1 MYKQTR
7 YKDGMVAI
15 MVTAVIMV
23 IMSLITLG
31 FARMVQREQRQGL
44 DNQLSAQAFYAAE
57 SGINAVSAFINAS
70 GTPATPKSNC
80 DVASFGNG
88 VIDPATPEVR
98 FTCLMY
104 DPEPEE
110 LEANNGAI
118 KPERSKVIP
127 INARPNAQSLTFSWG
142 DNNPSRTNFDNTC
155 TGVNR
160 NIPADDWGAANRIGM
175 LQIDLIPV
183 HNGASAPQIE
193 RNILDQETATVL
205 MYPCGASGANSVD
218 IENYRAGVANDT
230 GADRGKAVGANCTGA
245 APYPCSLS
253 ITNLPTNVDF
263 YARIKSI
270 YGDLNLQIE
279 GETSSGNRTS
289 FANAQV
295 VVDSTGRAND
305 VLRRLQVRLPIYEE
319 YRIPEATVQSQDGV
333 CKLYSITGT
342 AVSSDILCN

>member
-1 MYKQTR
+1 MNTNSRNKN
-7 YKDGMVAI
+7 GMVAI
-15 MVTAVIMV
+15 MVTSVIMV

-44 DNQLSAQAFYAAE
+44 DNQLSTQAFYAAE
-57 SGINAVSAFINAS
+57 SGINAVSAFINSS
-70 GTPATPKSNC
+70 GTPASAKTNC
-80 DVASFGNG
+80 DVTPFGNG
-88 VIDPATPEVR
+88 VIDPATPDVR
-98 FTCLMY
+98 FTCVMY
-104 DPEPEE
+104 DPTPEY

-127 INARPNAQSLTFSWG
+127 INARPNASRLTFSWG
-142 DNNPSRTNFDNTC
+142 DNNPSRTNYDNTC
-155 TGVNR
+155 TGVNT

-183 HNGASAPQIE
+183 HNGAPAPQIE

-205 MYPCGASGANSVD
+205 MYPCGASGVSSVD
-218 IENYRAGVANDT
+218 IENYRAGVGNDS
-230 GADRGKAVGANCTGA
+230 GVDRGRAVGANCTGA

-253 ITNLPTNVDF
+253 ITNLPTNADF

-270 YGDLNLQIE
+270 YGDLNLIIE
-279 GETSSGNRTS
+279 GESASGNRTS

-319 YRIPEATVQSQDGV
+319 YRIPEASIQSQDGV
-333 CKLYSITGT
+333 CKLYSVTGT
-342 AVSSDILCN
+342 TVNSDILCN